1 MNFILKENMY
11 KTMLKQN
18 QIININNLFNVKFH
32 IGENKE
38 KWNPLI
44 KNYVFGFRHGVY
56 FFNLNKTLLLL
67 KKLIYLFKKI
77 TQYHQVFLFI
87 GTNHTVSCIVSL
99 VAKTLKQPS
108 ITKKWVGG
116 TLTNWLKIKPYIDF
130 LYKTNV
136 NAIRKKF
143 VLRTEKK
150 IYQKINRYTKMK
162 QLFKGMENVKS
173 FPNLIILLDTENK
186 SYSLLESKKFNLP
199 LVHLVSTLN
208 EISNLS
214 YPVIGNNKYF
224 NSIFFFINIILN
236 SIKTGEQLK
245 RINLINYSFNVF
257 SMRNEKSLKL
267 KPLNR
272 ALLSLFKYNN
282 FSRKYK
288 NYSFKFL
295 NKYESVFGKIISAE
309 ILAYNILQ
317 EKLRLLELEK
327 KQKKQEEFFKQKEH
341 KDKKKALLFEKQEQ
355 KNK

>member
-143 VLRTEKK
+143 VLRTEQK

-162 QLFKGMENVKS
+162 ELFKVMENVKS
-173 FPNLIILLDTENK
+173 FPNLIILLDT
-186 SYSLLESKKFNLP
+186 
-199 LVHLVSTLN
+199 
-208 EISNLS
+208 
-214 YPVIGNNKYF
+214 
-224 NSIFFFINIILN
+224 
-236 SIKTGEQLK
+236 
-245 RINLINYSFNVF
+245 
-257 SMRNEKSLKL
+257 
-267 KPLNR
+267 
-272 ALLSLFKYNN
+272 
-282 FSRKYK
+282 
-288 NYSFKFL
+288 
-295 NKYESVFGKIISAE
+295 
-309 ILAYNILQ
+309 
-317 EKLRLLELEK
+317 
-327 KQKKQEEFFKQKEH
+327 
-341 KDKKKALLFEKQEQ
+341 
-355 KNK
+355 